1 VFPADDIIDLLQAR
15 ASSGRAAFEIVNAIF
30 AKVIA
35 VLQRR
40 FGIGY
45 LETELLLVDLIR
57 EHENTLY
64 AALRDHVHLNDAED
78 AVRLCLGG
86 DE

>member
-1 VFPADDIIDLLQAR
+1 MFPARDIIDLLQAR
-15 ASSGRAAFEIVNAIF
+15 ASTGRAAFEIADNMF
-30 AKVIA
+30 AKIIV
-35 VLQRR
+35 VLRRR

-64 AALRDHVHLNDAED
+64 AALRDHIHLSDAED
-78 AVRLCLGG
+78 AVRRCLGD